1 MSKYIIL
8 GHENPDVDS
17 IVSGYIYQNYLRRRN
32 IDVDFIIPD
41 KHIDDDTLEICRRF
55 HLEPTDFQK
64 PLEYDDNTKFIL
76 VDHHNRKGLK
86 NIELIIDHH
95 LDEHEPDTS
104 NCINEL
110 SSSTSCLIIQGN
122 EPFYSYHELELAC
135 MAAMVDTASFHSTKS
150 CEWDLDWINKMV
162 EEKGID
168 YDKIYEAGLSI
179 NDISNPEKAMLN
191 GLKKYEIHGHNVESS
206 SIHVNGMNNNWKNIN
221 KIVQLLQDY
230 VLDKDLDYFLFIIHD
245 MDKFETWL
253 YTIDKF
259 GFIRK
264 KYPEY
269 TSRGTTIIPE
279 FEEDLKYTPK
289 IKIKTDNN

>member
-1 MSKYIIL
+1 MQKYIIL

-32 IDVDFIIPD
+32 VDVDFIIPD

-64 PLEYDDNTKFIL
+64 PLEYDKNTKFIL
-76 VDHHNRKGLK
+76 VDHHNRKGINNVALV
-86 NIELIIDHH
+86 IDHH
-95 LDEHEPDTS
+95 FDEHEPATK
-104 NCINEL
+104 NCIIEP
-110 SSSTSCLIIQGN
+110 SSSTSCLIVKGN
-122 EPFYSYHELELAC
+122 EPFYSIHEIELAC
-135 MAAMVDTASFHSTKS
+135 MAAMVDTASFHSTKAK
-150 CEWDLDWINKMV
+150 EWDLDWVYKMI
-162 EEKGID
+162 EEKNID
-168 YDKIYEAGLSI
+168 FDKIYEAGLSI
-179 NDISNPEKAMLN
+179 NDISNPEIAMLN

-206 SIHVNGMNNNWKNIN
+206 SIHVNGMQNNWKNIN
-221 KIVQLLQDY
+221 EMVKKLQDY
-230 VLDKDLDYFLFIIHD
+230 TLEKDLDYFLFIIHD

-259 GFIRK
+259 GFKRK

-279 FEEDLKYTPK
+279 FTDDLSYTPK
-289 IKIKTDNN
+289 QKIKTDN